1 MLLPIQNLALLA
13 AYAVAVL
20 ACPSPANEQPAAK
33 CSQLRVRK
41 ECSSEQAAYI
51 DAVQCLKNAPSK
63 GTSVFDTLQSRYDD
77 FVALHINATRGGQD
91 APSLIDQ
98 PPNNGTQPQI
108 TIYGVHGVGVFLPW
122 HRYAIWTFESV
133 LRTECNYTGTQPY
146 WDWTLDNPASNGS
159 LFKSPVLKSFGGD
172 GSATNNCVE
181 DGPFTGD
188 TFLNIGPL
196 ESLAKNPRC
205 LTRAITEDL
214 FNTSSG
220 WEDIYPPTM
229 SRRSFVQL
237 QAFIDSLD
245 FITEEDKVETGAFV
259 SPHTLGHSVIGGD
272 LMDLYSSPNDPIFW
286 VHHAQL
292 DYLWSLWQKADKS
305 RLADVGGARTLD
317 GFGPSGDKVELT
329 TLDTPLWM
337 GFMNDDVPVKAVMD
351 TINRDGEGVLCYEYE
366 DSPSLA
372 GKQGF

>member
-1 MLLPIQNLALLA
+1 MDLL
-13 AYAVAVL
+13 
-20 ACPSPANEQPAAK
+20 
-33 CSQLRVRK
+33 
-41 ECSSEQAAYI
+41 
-51 DAVQCLKNAPSK
+51 D
-63 GTSVFDTLQSRYDD
+63 
-77 FVALHINATRGGQD
+77 
-91 APSLIDQ
+91 
-98 PPNNGTQPQI
+98 NGTEPQV

-122 HRYAIWTFESV
+122 HRYVIWTFESV

-159 LFKSPVLKSFGGD
+159 LFESPVLQSFGGD
-172 GSATNNCVE
+172 GSETNNCVE
-181 DGPFTGD
+181 DGPFIGD

-205 LTRAITEDL
+205 LTRAISEDL
-214 FNTSSG
+214 FNTSSR

-237 QAFIDSLD
+237 QAFIDGLD
-245 FITEEDKVETGAFV
+245 FITEEDKVETEALV

-292 DYLWSLWQKADKS
+292 DYLWSLWQKADKA
-305 RLADVGGARTLD
+305 RLADVGGSRTLD
-317 GFGPSGDKVELT
+317 GFGPSGDQVEPT

-337 GFMNDDVPVKAVMD
+337 GFMNDDVLVKAVMD
-351 TINRDGEGVLCYEYE
+351 TINRDGEGILCYEYE
-366 DSPSLA
+366 DSPSLT